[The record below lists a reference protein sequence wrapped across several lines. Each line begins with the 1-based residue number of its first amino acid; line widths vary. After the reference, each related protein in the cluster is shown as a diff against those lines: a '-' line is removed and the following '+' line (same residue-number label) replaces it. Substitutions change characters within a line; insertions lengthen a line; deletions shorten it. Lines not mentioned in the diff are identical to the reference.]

1 MNKIKVDITK
11 EFIKV
16 VLEYYN
22 NVYLAENKIFKHMS
36 ADALRMFDMNGYLV
50 GYIFKDARCTDL
62 PLIKTFSNVTVVN
75 TSNEQDLENLQKDMN
90 YFKKELGIDNNYTI
104 YNNGR

>member
-1 MNKIKVDITK
+1 MDITK

-36 ADALRMFDMNGYLV
+36 ADALRMFDMNGCLV
-50 GYIFKDARCTDL
+50 GYIFKDGRCTDL

-75 TSNEQDLENLQKDMN
+75 TSDVDIIKALYDENEQDLENLQRDMN
-90 YFKKELGIDNNYTI
+90 YFKKELGIDNN
-104 YNNGR
+104 

>member
-1 MNKIKVDITK
+1 MEQIKVDITK

-22 NVYLAENKIFKHMS
+22 NVYLAENKIFKH
-36 ADALRMFDMNGYLV
+36 
-50 GYIFKDARCTDL
+50 K
-62 PLIKTFSNVTVVN
+62 
-75 TSNEQDLENLQKDMN
+75 KDMN

-104 YNNGR
+104 YNNGRQ